1 MFQKLH
7 QKHNRDKI
15 MIHPLVFTAYFT
27 EHCNS
32 LTSSSNIQT
41 CTNTTDR
48 VPLPAFVIFLKF
60 LLMSVCK
67 MKILINLYTKV
78 PGVLMVYSR
87 CIPFVQFGKLKMWD
101 GILFR
106 HFSWHSGWQ
115 CLIMLVLIFVSTKT
129 QQVTERQW
137 LFRVIIFQML
147 PKFYYYWSQNTMATT
162 LLKNSI
168 STCFLIF
175 QHE

>member
-101 GILFR
+101 GILFQL
-106 HFSWHSGWQ
+106 SLS
-115 CLIMLVLIFVSTKT
+115 LIMLVLILYPQRPSKWQNGNDYVGWLSFKCFQSFIIIGHKI
-129 QQVTERQW
+129 QW
-137 LFRVIIFQML
+137 L
-147 PKFYYYWSQNTMATT
+147 PHY
-162 LLKNSI
+162 
-168 STCFLIF
+168 
-175 QHE
+175 

>member
-1 MFQKLH
+1 
-7 QKHNRDKI
+7 

-101 GILFR
+101 GILFQLSL
-106 HFSWHSGWQ
+106 F
-115 CLIMLVLIFVSTKT
+115 LT
-129 QQVTERQW
+129 
-137 LFRVIIFQML
+137 FRVTVSDNVGVNFCIHKNPASDRKAMIIQGDYLSNASKVLLLLVTKYNGYHIIKKFNFYML
-147 PKFYYYWSQNTMATT
+147 PDFPA
-162 LLKNSI
+162 
-168 STCFLIF
+168 
-175 QHE
+175 